1 MMILGYR
8 SDVRIATSKKNYQK
22 LKEHVK
28 EYLQK
33 HDKNYNLLESC
44 DVMLNNEEICYFG
57 WDHIK
62 WYDGCE
68 GFEHIAAI
76 ESGLDYLEEN
86 DMSFTFARMG
96 ENYDDYE
103 ERNND
108 AGEENFR
115 GYIPYPSVIRKF
127 DDIDLKQELD
137 NMKFIDKNQDLEVA
151 I

>member
-1 MMILGYR
+1 
-8 SDVRIATSKKNYQK
+8 
-22 LKEHVK
+22 
-28 EYLQK
+28 
-33 HDKNYNLLESC
+33 
-44 DVMLNNEEICYFG
+44 
-57 WDHIK
+57 
-62 WYDGCE
+62 
-68 GFEHIAAI
+68 
-76 ESGLDYLEEN
+76 
-86 DMSFTFARMG
+86 MG

-151 I
+151 IWNY